1 MAFYT
6 IQQMHLPEFEYYS
19 PETIEEIF
27 RLIGS
32 LKKKATFLAGG
43 TDVIPEL
50 KDRIRSTDTLIS
62 LKKIKALKGISYL
75 KKKKLTIGS
84 LTTLA
89 EVISSRE
96 IPPAFVPIQEA
107 AATLASPPIRSI
119 ATIGGNIVS
128 AVPSADMPPILI
140 AMRAKATLV
149 SRKGRRMIPLEEF
162 FAGPRISVLK
172 KGEILKSIEIPFPER
187 GTGACY
193 LKQGKRGC
201 LACAVTGVAAAVQM
215 KKNVCKSARI
225 VLGAVAEIPLLV
237 SEVSEFLEGLTLD
250 DMAVKKAA
258 ELSADLSCPISDLRA
273 PADYRREIVRVLT
286 IRAIEKARERAWNS
300 SSG

>member
-1 MAFYT
+1 
-6 IQQMHLPEFEYYS
+6 MHLPEFEYYS
-19 PETIEEIF
+19 PGTIEEAF

-32 LKKKATFLAGG
+32 SRKKATYLAGG

-50 KDRIRSTDTLIS
+50 KERIRTADALIS

-96 IPPAFVPIQEA
+96 IPSEFFPIQEA
-107 AATLASPPIRSI
+107 ASTLASPPIRSI

-140 AMRAKATLV
+140 AMGAKVTLV
-149 SRKGRRMIPLEEF
+149 SKKGRRTIPLEKF

-172 KGEILKSIEIPFPER
+172 KGEILKSIEVPFPER

-193 LKQGKRGC
+193 LKQAKRGC

-215 KKNVCKSARI
+215 KKDICQSARI
-225 VLGAVAEIPLLV
+225 VLSAVAETPLLV
-237 SEVSEFLEGLTLD
+237 SEVSKFLEGLTLD
-250 DMAVKKAA
+250 DMAMNAAA
-258 ELSADLSCPISDLRA
+258 EMSADLSSPISDLRA
-273 PADYRREIVRVLT
+273 PADYRGEIVRVLT
-286 IRAIEKARERAWNS
+286 IRALKKARERAWNR